1 MFKTKFRHVI
11 GATMVVAMV
20 FGSVG
25 VAYSADK
32 VVWNFNVWGGTVPKS
47 IHVSLIS

>member
-1 MFKTKFRHVI
+1 MFRTKFRHVI

-25 VAYSADK
+25 VAYSAEK
-32 VVWNFNVWGGTVPKS
+32 VVWNFNVGAVNALSQRASK
-47 IHVSLIS
+47 